1 MKERSAHQKKLIKN
15 YYEHRDAIML
25 QSLGEIVSELY
36 LAGDEFK
43 RRRLWTRAEKALR
56 NLKLEEAEI
65 ARLVKQRDT
74 KALAKIVSREF

>member
-1 MKERSAHQKKLIKN
+1 MKERSPHQKKLIKN
-15 YYEHRDAIML
+15 YYENRDAIML

-36 LAGDEFK
+36 LTGDEFT

-56 NLKLEEAEI
+56 NLKLDEAEI